1 MRCEGYAAL
10 VVGTFNIRVR
20 KKRNI
25 LHRYYLGIILLHSR
39 YVLRVDITCSTGY
52 YVLVEYD
59 SFRLKIHFML
69 KNLLLIY
76 VYNLLRKS
84 IHCF

>member
-39 YVLRVDITCSTGY
+39 YVLRVDITCSTPGTT
-52 YVLVEYD
+52 
-59 SFRLKIHFML
+59 
-69 KNLLLIY
+69 
-76 VYNLLRKS
+76 
-84 IHCF
+84 C